1 MALFAAQA
9 LEAMKKAV
17 GVGDPTTPLGQA
29 ILRALKE
36 IGKQVGGAPPPETQA
51 NSLQSQ
57 LVEAKRSAMQRI
69 ALQQMHQQGGGAAL
83 PVGGAPPGVAPP
95 PGGAPPPSAAA
106 A

>member
-1 MALFAAQA
+1 MAGVSAPLMAPSANVGGQAQMALFAAQA

-57 LVEAKRSAMQRI
+57 LVEAKRNQTIGTAERRRRSEAGWV
-69 ALQQMHQQGGGAAL
+69 AGVGAC
-83 PVGGAPPGVAPP
+83 
-95 PGGAPPPSAAA
+95 
-106 A
+106 